1 MASEEVPEVQAE
13 EPFDESGFRGYVH
26 VRNRAKRRKHKRE
39 FLEHPVHEQK
49 VYRQFDPEKRSR
61 KEKEEK
67 RERYPGEPVK
77 PPNCWQLFCKDHNHL
92 MEQKKKEDA
101 AAGIKGERNN
111 LNFFKPIYNKLSEKE
126 KKKYKDEAA
135 RLMKEYKANVNAFFA
150 AHKEYVDDRKQPKRG
165 AAKAKGD
172 GKAAPAKVEAK
183 KRVKGETSAAK
194 IIKREAPKK
203 AAVPESDEDDDGLE
217 YN

>member
-1 MASEEVPEVQAE
+1 MASEEAPEVQAE

-26 VRNRAKRRKHKRE
+26 VRNRAKRQKHRRE

-49 VYRQFDPEKRSR
+49 VYRQFDPEKSSK
-61 KEKEEK
+61 KEKK
-67 RERYPGEPVK
+67 KQRERYPGEPVK

-92 MEQKKKEDA
+92 LEQKKKEDA
-101 AAGIKGERNN
+101 AAGVKGERNN
-111 LNFFKPIYNKLSEKE
+111 LNFFQPIYNKLSEKE

-135 RLMKEYKANVNAFFA
+135 RRMKEYKADVNAFFA
-150 AHKEYVDDRKQPKRG
+150 AHKEYLDDRKQPKRG
-165 AAKAKGD
+165 AKAKGD

-203 AAVPESDEDDDGLE
+203 AAVPDDDEDDDGLE